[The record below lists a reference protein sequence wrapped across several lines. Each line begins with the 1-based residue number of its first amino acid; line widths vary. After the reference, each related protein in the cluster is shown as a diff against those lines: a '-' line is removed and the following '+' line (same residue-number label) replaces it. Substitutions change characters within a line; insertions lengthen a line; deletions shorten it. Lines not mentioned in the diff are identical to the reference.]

1 MIDLAAPVPAGHLTV
16 ELTLSEAQHS
26 ARLAVYMT
34 DTIVVRLTEEPG
46 GGYRWRLLSA
56 DPSTLE
62 IVDQRYEPARADFGS
77 AGASVWTFK
86 PKKTGRT
93 RLALTK
99 LRPWKSGDPPAE
111 QFAVDLDI
119 R

>member
-1 MIDLAAPVPAGHLTV
+1 M

-34 DTIVVRLTEEPG
+34 DTIVVRLREDPRAGNE
-46 GGYRWRLLSA
+46 WRLSSA
-56 DPSTLE
+56 DPATLE
-62 IVDQRYEPARADFGS
+62 MVGQRHEPAHADCGS

-86 PKKTGRT
+86 PKRTGRT
-93 RLALTK
+93 RLALSRLCPTK
-99 LRPWKSGDPPAE
+99 EGDSAAD